1 MILAYCLLIVI
12 WLIFL
17 YDDIE
22 IYHLE
27 WSLVYRKYV
36 GVVTGRLFLNEFVN
50 YNSMERILER
60 YERYSYSEKQ
70 LLANDH
76 ESTVRM
82 PFWLSLL
89 VSKPKISSPWIWHPL
104 QFASFPYR
112 RIGNWRTRI
121 TFLGFFSFNKYFIW
135 CHTFIYIREAGL
147 WNMRS
152 SRLGW
157 RFYKEITGT
166 KHPYIFNCFLINKDP
181 AVILY

>member
-1 MILAYCLLIVI
+1 MILAYCLLTVI
-12 WLIFL
+12 CLIFL

-27 WSLVYRKYV
+27 WSLVYRNYV

-82 PFWLSLL
+82 HFWLSL
-89 VSKPKISSPWIWHPL
+89 
-104 QFASFPYR
+104 
-112 RIGNWRTRI
+112 
-121 TFLGFFSFNKYFIW
+121 
-135 CHTFIYIREAGL
+135 
-147 WNMRS
+147 
-152 SRLGW
+152 
-157 RFYKEITGT
+157 
-166 KHPYIFNCFLINKDP
+166 
-181 AVILY
+181 